1 MIPAT
6 ANSANGPTCRGG
18 KGNDLGIYD
27 YCLFVLFFFFSFQ
40 NIRVGDNLFLDP
52 VVERTLV
59 TISRVIH

>member
-40 NIRVGDNLFLDP
+40 NIRVGDKLFLDP
-52 VVERTLV
+52 VVERT
-59 TISRVIH
+59 

>member
-1 MIPAT
+1 MDPPA
-6 ANSANGPTCRGG
+6 GG
-18 KGNDLGIYD
+18 KGNDLGFYD
-27 YCLFVLFFFFSFQ
+27 YCLFFLFVCFFSFQ